1 MSFAWTLALTRVP
14 LRCLRGLV
22 SSPQQRRLNSSFASF
37 DAEKKR
43 WHSSSSSF
51 PSCWRTPRT
60 CFERKCAWRRQNSC
74 FLSSS
79 FCSLSRFASSSC
91 DDGCDDACVCDSF
104 IFIIAFSHSVNEQ
117 QRPFSSQTLWCKAT
131 KHTTESKKFWVKNHK
146 PQQTLNRNERLYLLF
161 LLLHILTPVRWEK
174 MKKQG
179 SYVDLTQ
186 GATED
191 VHKHILSNGYV
202 LVVVVW
208 AENVS
213 LFLFPEEEDKIVFS
227 CGLFSW
233 APHFFC
239 VTLFARDLLSFAE
252 RRARERGRERE
263 RFTRVLGPSLEGDFV
278 ISYER
283 KSARARVLSHSGSF
297 LGEWQIW
304 VTIILSIFSLVLSST
319 KKNTHII
326 ETSYSHLSSF
336 IHYIITENKMVPR
349 SNQRS
354 CAP

>member
-1 MSFAWTLALTRVP
+1 MLLS
-14 LRCLRGLV
+14 
-22 SSPQQRRLNSSFASF
+22 
-37 DAEKKR
+37 EK
-43 WHSSSSSF
+43 
-51 PSCWRTPRT
+51 
-60 CFERKCAWRRQNSC
+60 EN
-74 FLSSS
+74 
-79 FCSLSRFASSSC
+79 
-91 DDGCDDACVCDSF
+91 
-104 IFIIAFSHSVNEQ
+104 
-117 QRPFSSQTLWCKAT
+117 
-131 KHTTESKKFWVKNHK
+131 
-146 PQQTLNRNERLYLLF
+146 QQTLTDRTGLYLLF
-161 LLLHILTPVRWEK
+161 LLLHILTPVRENEEARLVRRFDARCYGGCA
-174 MKKQG
+174 QTH
-179 SYVDLTQ
+179 SLQRVRPRRR
-186 GATED
+186 
-191 VHKHILSNGYV
+191 LSRKCIS
-202 LVVVVW
+202 L
-208 AENVS
+208 S
-213 LFLFPEEEDKIVFS
+213 LFWKEEDKIVFS

-263 RFTRVLGPSLEGDFV
+263 RFTRVLGPSLDGDFV

-283 KSARARVLSHSGSF
+283 KSARARVLSHSGSY

-354 CAP
+354 CVL

>member
-1 MSFAWTLALTRVP
+1 MNNDPFPPKPSDARQPNTQQKVRNFEWKKE
-14 LRCLRGLV
+14 
-22 SSPQQRRLNSSFASF
+22 PQ
-37 DAEKKR
+37 
-43 WHSSSSSF
+43 
-51 PSCWRTPRT
+51 
-60 CFERKCAWRRQNSC
+60 
-74 FLSSS
+74 
-79 FCSLSRFASSSC
+79 
-91 DDGCDDACVCDSF
+91 
-104 IFIIAFSHSVNEQ
+104 
-117 QRPFSSQTLWCKAT
+117 T
-131 KHTTESKKFWVKNHK
+131 K
-146 PQQTLNRNERLYLLF
+146 QTLNLIFLYLLF

-239 VTLFARDLLSFAE
+239 VTLFARDLLSFA
-252 RRARERGRERE
+252 RERGRERE
-263 RFTRVLGPSLEGDFV
+263 RDSREFSVHRSRGILWFRMR
-278 ISYER
+278 ER
-283 KSARARVLSHSGSF
+283 ARARVFFLTRALFLENDKYESLLFYPSF
-297 LGEWQIW
+297 L
-304 VTIILSIFSLVLSST
+304 SFSRLQ

-354 CAP
+354 CVL